1 MGSKRDSFYL
11 NVHISQGKKL
21 NKKIVIIKGE
31 WKRDV
36 FFFLGKPANPNNF
49 FSLYKR
55 KGYPTCFNPS
65 EKKGIERAKKG

>member
-36 FFFLGKPANPNNF
+36 FFFLASLQIPIIF
-49 FSLYKR
+49 FHYTK
-55 KGYPTCFNPS
+55 
-65 EKKGIERAKKG
+65 EKGIQHALTRQKKRE